1 MTGKSISV
9 WFFTGVLMA
18 FYGVV
23 ILAYGL
29 FGAPPNSN
37 VTYLNQETTE
47 WVRRAPV
54 LWGAVLLLFGAVYT
68 IKFFPKDEKK

>member
-1 MTGKSISV
+1 MTGKTSISV
-9 WFFTGVLMA
+9 WFFTGALLA

-29 FGAPPNSN
+29 LTTPVLTATQ
-37 VTYLNQETTE
+37 VYLRPEAGE

-54 LWGAVLLLFGAVYT
+54 CWGAVLLVVGAGYS
-68 IKFFPKDEKK
+68 IKFFPKAK